1 MKTQPTKLAVLFPGI
16 GYHCDKPLL
25 YYAGKACKQ
34 RGYTV
39 LPMPYGKLTDMD
51 KEAAFEKALKAS
63 RKAMKKQ
70 MPWEGEDLL
79 FISKSIGT
87 VVASRLTEELDLPAR
102 HLYFTPV
109 METLP
114 FLKSPSLAF
123 SGLADPWVDP
133 AALKA
138 AFADKGLPLTQYPDC
153 NHSLETGEVGRDLAL
168 QAEIFRAYRDFLE

>member
-70 MPWEGEDLL
+70 MPWEGKDLL

-87 VVASRLTEELDLPAR
+87 VVASRLAEELDLPAR
-102 HLYFTPV
+102 GLLLHPGDGNPAFFKESFPGFFRTGR
-109 METLP
+109 
-114 FLKSPSLAF
+114 SL
-123 SGLADPWVDP
+123 GGP
-133 AALKA
+133 
-138 AFADKGLPLTQYPDC
+138 
-153 NHSLETGEVGRDLAL
+153 GRPQGRLCG
-168 QAEIFRAYRDFLE
+168 